1 MITRA
6 SMKTRVVLLRGI
18 NVGGKNPLP
27 MKELAAILEELGA
40 REVRTYIQS
49 GNAVCV
55 GLDGNAATL
64 SRRIRET
71 VSARRGFEPQV
82 LVLRPEDVEQVVRE
96 NPFPEADGAPKTVH
110 VGYLASVP
118 ENPDLQA
125 IEALKRDSETFHLTS
140 TAFYL
145 HAPEG
150 IARSKLAARAEKH
163 LGVAMT
169 FRNWRTVRAL
179 QDLLAEVS

>member
-1 MITRA
+1 MTRA

-18 NVGGKNPLP
+18 NVGGKNPLR

-49 GNAVCV
+49 GNAVCL
-55 GLDGNAATL
+55 GPDGNAAAL
-64 SRRIRET
+64 SRRIREA

-82 LVLRPEDVEQVVRE
+82 LVLPPEVIEQVVRE

-110 VGYLASVP
+110 VGFLASVP

-125 IEALKRDSETFHLTS
+125 IAALARDSESFHLTS

-150 IARSKLAARAEKH
+150 IAKSKLAARAEKN

-169 FRNWRTVRAL
+169 LRNWRTVRAL
-179 QDLLAEVS
+179 QDFVAEVS